1 MNELRDAFK
10 SGSDAIFTPKRTL
23 SYNAVAIAFACNDTR
38 LLAGTEH
45 GQILVFDTAQ
55 LISSSAQVNPIQV
68 FQASSSPALQIL
80 PNPSNENDLAQL
92 VAIVRVDGTVQ
103 MLDMQ
108 MESKGAWIGTDFE
121 STLVAGASFMLRLGS
136 AR

>member
-1 MNELRDAFK
+1 LSELRDAFK
-10 SGSDAIFTPKRTL
+10 SGIDAVFTPQRTVPC
-23 SYNAVAIAFACNDTR
+23 NPVAIAFACNDTR
-38 LLAGTEH
+38 LLVGTEQ

-55 LISSSAQVNPIQV
+55 ITSSTAQVEPAQV
-68 FQASSSPALQIL
+68 FQGSSSPASQIL

-108 MESKGAWIGTDFE
+108 MESKGAWAGTDFE
-121 STLVAGASFMLRLGS
+121 STPVAGASLYNLS
-136 AR
+136 WTKC